1 MKILMTGGTGFVG
14 SYLAARLLKDGHEVT
29 ILVRSSEEA
38 KDLSS
43 GVSFVQGNPTQR
55 GAWQEEIRNHDAVI
69 NLAGAPIFTKW
80 TDDQKRA
87 IRESRVSTTQ
97 NIVEGIETNPE
108 RRFVLFSTSAV
119 GYYGFHGDEELTE
132 NSPPGDDFL
141 ATVASE
147 WEGEALKAQQKGAR
161 VVITRFG
168 IVLGAGG
175 GALGQMIPLFKK
187 FVGGPIGSGRQ
198 WFSWVHTLDLTE
210 AFLFLLKHP
219 ELSGPVNVCSPHPV
233 RNRDLAKAL
242 GEALHRP
249 SFIPAPGFMIKLVL
263 GEFGSVILKGQRVLP
278 RRLLESGFVFQHP
291 EIREAV
297 KSVVHA

>member
-14 SYLAARLLKDGHEVT
+14 SYLTARLLKDGHEVT
-29 ILVRSSEEA
+29 IVIRSHEEA
-38 KDLSS
+38 KGAAP
-43 GVSFVQGNPTQR
+43 GVSFVQGNPTQK
-55 GAWQEEIRNHDAVI
+55 GTWQEAVRHNDAVI

-80 TDDQKRA
+80 TDEQKRE
-87 IRESRVSTTQ
+87 IRESRVSTTR
-97 NIVEGIETNPE
+97 NIVEAIETNPQKS
-108 RRFVLFSTSAV
+108 FALFSTSAV
-119 GYYGFHGDEELTE
+119 GYYGFHEDEELTE

-141 ATVASE
+141 ATVAAE

-175 GALGQMIPLFKK
+175 GALGQMIPLFRK
-187 FVGGPIGSGRQ
+187 FAGGPIGSGQQ
-198 WFSWVHTLDLTE
+198 WFSWVHTQDLAE
-210 AFLFLLKHP
+210 AFLFLLSHP
-219 ELSGPVNVCSPHPV
+219 ELSGPFNVCSPHPV
-233 RNRDLAKAL
+233 RNRELAKAL

-291 EIREAV
+291 DIHEALE
-297 KSVVHA
+297 SVVS